1 MAPRLAAAN
10 VGKGSW
16 DPGWRVEAAASGQAA
31 IIKNG
36 LRLFAWPDEYRKESD
51 RPTVPG
57 DLVSLLWPKDCLGL
71 SPGYFTAL
79 GDEPLEDAGR
89 TRLRL
94 YWHIRPEG
102 AVQLIR
108 RITTEL
114 NASKV
119 GFRFKVVDDLG
130 SYGRCDAAV
139 LYISDRDFP
148 RVTELLAGS
157 AGDLRE
163 GGALDQEIP
172 AFTKRLAHGLG
183 LAEDPPDGDSFGLNR
198 CTLLAR
204 ALTTEEGTRSR
215 SAALKLRLVEEM
227 FSQAGV
233 DMLRPY
239 LNAGSDDAYD
249 LPAGPEARRAAR
261 LASDPS
267 LRRGR
272 LPEDYFG
279 AADAVGSRLAQGAI
293 WHEGRCN
300 WLSPRPRTG
309 PGQDGAFVRLG
320 SLGPDLYG
328 GTSGIALFLAELQV
342 RGGSQGAGRIA
353 VGAARQA
360 LAAADRIA
368 PQVRAGLYSGW
379 PGIAVAVA
387 WAGSRLGEPELVDR
401 AIDLAHRLPTG
412 RHQEGECDLI
422 SGTAGAVLGLL
433 WLHASFGDDR
443 LLEKACAL
451 GKGLARTAD
460 RSAEGCSWGSAA
472 SPGSP
477 NLTGLSHGAAGI
489 GLAMFT
495 LYESSGETEFLTLG
509 RMAFQY
515 ERHWFDRRVGNWPDL
530 RWRTRRSRRPASFAT
545 TWCHGAPGIALS
557 RARGYELRGDQEYR
571 DEAAI
576 AARTTERELR
586 VMAER
591 GFNDFSLCHGAGGL
605 ASILLDVEGVLGEG
619 TVDGQ
624 LISAIGAE
632 GLARY
637 PDANNPWPCGVGM
650 AETPELMTGLAG
662 IGWFYLRL
670 AEPTLPSILLMRP
683 DNPDPGDKGPR
694 FPRFGARLA
703 SRHR

>member
-1 MAPRLAAAN
+1 PTSFSVSRQEGSLSILREQLLEVIRATTVHRDGTFSWFGQRSRPLPADLRRHLDPEMVRDHLLAGLRSCLYSNFYCQGAPTPLRVERPEVGRGSERMAPRLAAAN

-215 SAALKLRLVEEM
+215 SAALKLRLVEE
-227 FSQAGV
+227 
-233 DMLRPY
+233 
-239 LNAGSDDAYD
+239 
-249 LPAGPEARRAAR
+249 
-261 LASDPS
+261 
-267 LRRGR
+267 
-272 LPEDYFG
+272 
-279 AADAVGSRLAQGAI
+279 
-293 WHEGRCN
+293 
-300 WLSPRPRTG
+300 
-309 PGQDGAFVRLG
+309 
-320 SLGPDLYG
+320 
-328 GTSGIALFLAELQV
+328 
-342 RGGSQGAGRIA
+342 
-353 VGAARQA
+353 
-360 LAAADRIA
+360 
-368 PQVRAGLYSGW
+368 
-379 PGIAVAVA
+379 
-387 WAGSRLGEPELVDR
+387 
-401 AIDLAHRLPTG
+401 
-412 RHQEGECDLI
+412 
-422 SGTAGAVLGLL
+422 
-433 WLHASFGDDR
+433 
-443 LLEKACAL
+443 
-451 GKGLARTAD
+451 
-460 RSAEGCSWGSAA
+460 
-472 SPGSP
+472 
-477 NLTGLSHGAAGI
+477 
-489 GLAMFT
+489 
-495 LYESSGETEFLTLG
+495 
-509 RMAFQY
+509 
-515 ERHWFDRRVGNWPDL
+515 
-530 RWRTRRSRRPASFAT
+530 
-545 TWCHGAPGIALS
+545 
-557 RARGYELRGDQEYR
+557 
-571 DEAAI
+571 
-576 AARTTERELR
+576 
-586 VMAER
+586 
-591 GFNDFSLCHGAGGL
+591 
-605 ASILLDVEGVLGEG
+605 
-619 TVDGQ
+619 
-624 LISAIGAE
+624 
-632 GLARY
+632 
-637 PDANNPWPCGVGM
+637 
-650 AETPELMTGLAG
+650 
-662 IGWFYLRL
+662 
-670 AEPTLPSILLMRP
+670 
-683 DNPDPGDKGPR
+683 
-694 FPRFGARLA
+694 
-703 SRHR
+703 